1 MTREL
6 IVHDKAWPLAR
17 PFAISRGTKTEAGVV
32 VAEINDGDALGR
44 GECVP
49 YARYD
54 ETVHGVSEQI
64 KGQTGA
70 VAFGLDGFGLTE
82 RLPAGAAR
90 NALDAALWDLQA
102 KMTGQRV
109 WELTDLPAPE
119 PQVTATT
126 IGIGTIDEMAA
137 QAAEL
142 AASPLIKV
150 KLDAVDVMAR
160 MEAVRAGAPDAR
172 LIIDP
177 NEGWSLDMLAD
188 FAPKLARL
196 GVEMIEQP
204 VPAGDDAGLVDY
216 ESPVPIC
223 ADEACHTVVDL
234 PELVGKYQMINIKL
248 DKTGGLTEALF
259 LARAAETI
267 GMKIMVG
274 CMVATSLAMAPAILL
289 GHMAEFLALDG
300 PLLLKDDRPD
310 GLKFENGLIHPP
322 TPALWG

>member
-1 MTREL
+1 
-6 IVHDKAWPLAR
+6 
-17 PFAISRGTKTEAGVV
+17 
-32 VAEINDGDALGR
+32 
-44 GECVP
+44 
-49 YARYD
+49 
-54 ETVHGVSEQI
+54 
-64 KGQTGA
+64 
-70 VAFGLDGFGLTE
+70 
-82 RLPAGAAR
+82 
-90 NALDAALWDLQA
+90 
-102 KMTGQRV
+102 
-109 WELTDLPAPE
+109 
-119 PQVTATT
+119 
-126 IGIGTIDEMAA
+126 
-137 QAAEL
+137 
-142 AASPLIKV
+142 
-150 KLDAVDVMAR
+150 
-160 MEAVRAGAPDAR
+160 
-172 LIIDP
+172 
-177 NEGWSLDMLAD
+177 MLAD

-216 ESPVPIC
+216 EFPVPIC

-289 GHMAEFLALDG
+289 GHMAEFLDLDG